1 LKKYSQQI
9 IKKMKTGII
18 TFITLITILLSVNVT
33 KAATKNIDGNQTAVL
48 VATNN
53 INKIEASGNVEVYI
67 TNGDKDQVK
76 VYDKYYD
83 QNALVQDKDGVLR
96 ISSYTAEKLVVLV
109 TVSDLHAITANDNAS
124 IKSYGSKLSVIDL
137 SVVLNNNAS
146 AQLKLDA
153 LAANITL
160 NNRSAANLSGN
171 IFDYSLNYSQ
181 SSTLNKT
188 DLTVVNSTEKNT
200 TKTTARQ
207 ADEKIAS
214 L

>member
-1 LKKYSQQI
+1 
-9 IKKMKTGII
+9 MKTGII

-33 KAATKNIDGNQTAVL
+33 KAATKNTDGHQTAVL

-124 IKSYGSKLSVIDL
+124 IKSYGKLSVIDL